1 MTDLGVN
8 TFGNKQSRRYIDSW
22 ELQQKNYFWQYFF
35 NREKNGLDTLSRNQ
49 RHGKKILQ
57 KANRL
62 LGTKVVVML

>member
-1 MTDLGVN
+1 LATNNPEDIEIV
-8 TFGNKQSRRYIDSW
+8 GNCSKKIISGSISLTER
-22 ELQQKNYFWQYFF
+22 KM
-35 NREKNGLDTLSRNQ
+35 GLTLSRNQ